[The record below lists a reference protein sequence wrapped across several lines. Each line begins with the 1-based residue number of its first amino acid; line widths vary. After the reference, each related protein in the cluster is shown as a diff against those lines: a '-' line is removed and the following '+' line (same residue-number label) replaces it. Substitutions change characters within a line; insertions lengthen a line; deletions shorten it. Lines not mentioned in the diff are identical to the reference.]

1 MKRYAMLVCAAALA
15 GCGDTEGARTAVAD
29 QLKDPS
35 SAQFKDVRRV
45 DDAVC
50 GEVNGK
56 NSFGAYSGFQRFFV
70 VDGQEPVLEPSDPGA
85 ALDYFGIAY
94 DLRCRSGG

>member
-1 MKRYAMLVCAAALA
+1 MKRYATLACVAALA
-15 GCGDTEGARTAVAD
+15 GCSDTGSAKTAVAD
-29 QLKDPS
+29 QMKDPS
-35 SAQFKDVRRV
+35 SAQFREVRRV

-70 VDGQEPVLEPSDPGA
+70 VDGQEPVLEPSEAGA